1 MRTFRRL
8 IAAAAV
14 LLTIASVAP
23 AQVRPVIID
32 NDHGGVVDTF
42 AMWYARLRASGAP
55 VVLRGLCESAC
66 TLILTLPY
74 SQVCVE
80 PTASLGF
87 HLATIGDRNEPE
99 VTEALIRRYYPEAV
113 QKWLATRKL
122 RSVPTYMT
130 AAEIVAAGI
139 FPACG
144 TKIVPPVMQD
154 PDDG

>member
-14 LLTIASVAP
+14 LLTIASVTP
-23 AQVRPVIID
+23 AKVRPIIIGD
-32 NDHGGVVDTF
+32 DHGGVVDTF
-42 AMWYARLRASGAP
+42 AMWYARLRSSGTP
-55 VVLRGLCESAC
+55 VILRGMCESAC
-66 TLILTLPY
+66 TLVLILPA

-87 HLATIGDRNEPE
+87 HLATIGERGEPE
-99 VTEALIRRYYPEAV
+99 VTAALIRRFYPESV
-113 QKWLATRKL
+113 QKWLAARKL
-122 RSVPTYMT
+122 RAVPTYMT
-130 AAEIVAAGI
+130 AAEIVEAGI

-144 TKIVPPVMQD
+144 ASESNGMPD